1 MDFLLLVSQ
10 GAAVYFSSVV
20 AGGASGLCINGR
32 LAVGSQGRR
41 RPGMQ
46 ITSCSNA
53 LSIPYVSGV
62 VDET

>member
-20 AGGASGLCINGR
+20 AGEPLDCALMAAWQSDPR
-32 LAVGSQGRR
+32 VVSV
-41 RPGMQ
+41 PGMQ
-46 ITSCSNA
+46 IASFSNA